1 MVVRVVYNN
10 NDLCLDL
17 NFLVGSGSYD
27 ATMSSI
33 GSFRFSIFSYSY
45 SRRDLKSF
53 ARGRVSVQSH
63 RGGMPTGSGTLTP

>member
-1 MVVRVVYNN
+1 MLLCQLPRVGSQPECFMVLCEVGIVVRVVYNN

-33 GSFRFSIFSYSY
+33 GSFRF
-45 SRRDLKSF
+45 
-53 ARGRVSVQSH
+53 
-63 RGGMPTGSGTLTP
+63 